1 MNGKELHKK
10 QYGEK
15 KLISSNFSGSYL
27 RRLRVVLLQPF
38 LSHYREPIYN
48 LLCRQE
54 YPNPKYSFLSDI
66 VNNSGI
72 KTIDFQQSRIAV
84 QNGGLHWQ
92 KVSNVWFGKNFL
104 WQLAAIRLA
113 LDKDVDCIILL
124 GNMYYISNWIGAI
137 LARLTGKRILLWT
150 HGYLR
155 EEKGIKGWI
164 REKFYKLSD
173 GLLLYGNR
181 GRQLLRRRG
190 FDPECLYVVYNSLNY
205 EEQCKVRDNCSAEVL
220 KGIRQ
225 SLFSLSDLPVLIF
238 VGRLTPQKKLSML
251 IEAAHILKKKG
262 IELNILFVGDG
273 PERKNFEQLVL
284 SYSMTSNVVFYGAC
298 YTEEELGP
306 LFMLSDL
313 CVAPGEIGLTCMH
326 AFAYGIPVVT
336 HDNPDLQG
344 PEWEAIQP
352 GITGELFRYDDV
364 QDLARVIAGWLEL
377 GKSRKQL
384 SVDCRRII
392 DRYYNPSYQA
402 MVINGAVCGVSVADM
417 LDK

>member
-1 MNGKELHKK
+1 MNEKELYEK
-10 QYGEK
+10 QYGK
-15 KLISSNFSGSYL
+15 

-38 LSHYREPIYN
+38 LSHYREPIYS

-54 YPNPKYSFLSDI
+54 CPNPKYSFWSDL
-66 VNNSGI
+66 VSNNGI
-72 KTIDFQQSRIAV
+72 KTIDFQKSKIAP
-84 QNGGLHWQ
+84 QNGGLYWQ
-92 KVSNVWFGKNFL
+92 KISNVWFGKIFL
-104 WQLAAIRLA
+104 WQSAAIGLA
-113 LDKDVDCIILL
+113 LDKECDCIIFPGTMYHLL
-124 GNMYYISNWIGAI
+124 TWISAI
-137 LARLTGKRILLWT
+137 LARIRGKRVLMWT

-155 EEKGIKGWI
+155 EEKSFKGWV
-164 REKFYKLSD
+164 REKFYRLAN

-181 GRQLLRRRG
+181 GRQLLRKRG

-205 EEQCKVRDNCSAEVL
+205 EKQCKVRDNCSAEAL
-220 KGIRQ
+220 KSFRQ
-225 SLFSLSDLPVLIF
+225 SLFLLSNPPVLIF

-251 IEAAHILKKKG
+251 IDAAHIVKKKG

-273 PERKNFEQLVL
+273 PERKNLEQLVL
-284 SYSMTSNVVFYGAC
+284 RYSMAINVVFYGAC

-326 AFAYGIPVVT
+326 ALAYGIPVVT
-336 HDNPDLQG
+336 HDNPDLQM

-352 GITGELFRYDDV
+352 GITGEFFRYGDV
-364 QDLARVIAGWLEL
+364 QDLARVIADWFEP

-392 DRYYNPSYQA
+392 DRCYNPSYQA
-402 MVINGAVCGVSVADM
+402 MVINGAVVGMPASLVGVDQDFS
-417 LDK
+417 L

>member
-1 MNGKELHKK
+1 MLLRDTALKRKVFELRVTVNEKKYFEK

-15 KLISSNFSGSYL
+15 GLISSNSFGNYL

-66 VNNSGI
+66 VSNNGI
-72 KTIDFQQSRIAV
+72 KTIEFQKSKITPK
-84 QNGGLHWQ
+84 NGGLHWQ
-92 KVSNVWFGKNFL
+92 KISNIWFGKIFL
-104 WQLAAIRLA
+104 WQSAAIKLA
-113 LDKDVDCIILL
+113 LDRDVDCIIFP
-124 GNMYYISNWIGAI
+124 GSMYCISNWIGAI
-137 LARLTGKRILLWT
+137 LARLTGKRILMWT

-155 EEKGIKGWI
+155 EEKGVKGWI

-173 GLLLYGNR
+173 GLLLYENR
-181 GRQLLRRRG
+181 GRQLLCKRG

-205 EEQCKVRDNCSAEVL
+205 DEQCKVRDNCSAEAL
-220 KGIRQ
+220 KIFRQ
-225 SLFSLSDLPVLIF
+225 KLFLHSDLPVLIF

-251 IEAAHILKKKG
+251 VEAAHILKKKG

-273 PERKNFEQLVL
+273 PERKNLEQLTL
-284 SYSMTSNVVFYGAC
+284 RYSMASNVVFYGAC

-313 CVAPGEIGLTCMH
+313 CVAPGEIGLTCIH
-326 AFAYGIPVVT
+326 ALAYGTPVVT
-336 HDNPDLQG
+336 HDNPDFQM

-352 GITGELFRYDDV
+352 GITGELFRH
-364 QDLARVIAGWLEL
+364 A
-377 GKSRKQL
+377 
-384 SVDCRRII
+384 
-392 DRYYNPSYQA
+392 
-402 MVINGAVCGVSVADM
+402 
-417 LDK
+417 

>member
-1 MNGKELHKK
+1 MTKTELYKKQCGKE
-10 QYGEK
+10 
-15 KLISSNFSGSYL
+15 KLISSNSL

-66 VNNSGI
+66 VSNNGI
-72 KTIDFQQSRIAV
+72 KTIDFQKSRIAPPS
-84 QNGGLHWQ
+84 GGLHWQ
-92 KVSNVWFGKNFL
+92 KVSNVWFGKVFL
-104 WQLAAIRLA
+104 WQSAAIRLA
-113 LDKDVDCIILL
+113 LDKDVDCIIFL
-124 GNMYYISNWIGAI
+124 GTMYHFSTWIGAI
-137 LARLTGKRILLWT
+137 IARIRGKRVLMWT

-181 GRQLLRRRG
+181 ARQLLCKRG
-190 FDPECLYVVYNSLNY
+190 FDPECLYVVYNSLNH

-225 SLFSLSDLPVLIF
+225 KLFLHSDLPVLIF
-238 VGRLTPQKKLSML
+238 VGRLTPQKKLPML

-273 PERKNFEQLVL
+273 PERKNLEQLVL

-298 YTEEELGP
+298 YAEEELGP

-326 AFAYGIPVVT
+326 ALAYGIPVVT
-336 HDNPDLQG
+336 HDNPDLQM

-352 GITGELFRYDDV
+352 GITGELFRYGDV
-364 QDLARVIAGWLEL
+364 HDLARVIADWLEL

-384 SVDCRRII
+384 SVDCRTII
-392 DRYYNPSYQA
+392 DHCYNPSYQA
-402 MVINGAVCGVSVADM
+402 MVINAAVIGMPASLVG
-417 LDK
+417 